1 MNAPRPG
8 PRPEHATQQDV
19 AEAAGV
25 SRGLVSLALKG
36 EGRMSP
42 ETRRRIIETAR
53 RLHYRTNTAAAEL
66 ASRRSLRLAAIVPYL
81 DNPFFDLVL
90 RALRRSAAQAGYILT
105 AFVSDLSD
113 RVEGSTVDDV
123 LSLRPEGLI
132 LPGTS
137 MSAERLDELAALV
150 PLVVMDR
157 DLESDTVSVVRLNET
172 HAAGLIV
179 DHLRAQGVRH
189 LIYFGPASALHET
202 LVDER
207 RGACLAA
214 AQHAGLGFTSVV
226 CEDGA
231 SPALRQ
237 ARDRAGEGFAA
248 ITYNDVLALDVH
260 TALLS
265 AGLRPGR
272 DVALA
277 SYDNSP
283 LARRQEFSLTSID
296 QSPDRLA
303 AESVAALLRP
313 REAPAV
319 HVTVPARLEV
329 RASSL
334 VGTPR

>member
-1 MNAPRPG
+1 MNAPS
-8 PRPEHATQQDV
+8 PRPAQATQQDV
-19 AEAAGV
+19 ADAAGV

-36 EGRMSP
+36 EGRMSI
-42 ETRRRIIETAR
+42 ETRLRIIDTAR
-53 RLHYRTNTAAAEL
+53 RLRYRTNTAAAEL
-66 ASRRSLRLAAIVPYL
+66 ASRRSRRLAVIVPYL

-90 RALRRSAAQAGYILT
+90 RALRRSAAEAGYILA

-113 RVEGSTVDDV
+113 RVESSTVDDA

-137 MSAERLDELAALV
+137 MSSVRLHELATQV

-172 HAAGLIV
+172 HAARLIV
-179 DHLRAQGVRH
+179 DHLRDQGVRH
-189 LIYFGPASALHET
+189 LVYFSPASALHEA

-207 RGACLAA
+207 RSACRVAA
-214 AQHAGLGFTSVV
+214 RRAGMGFTGVV
-226 CEDGA
+226 CEKGA

-237 ARDRAGEGFAA
+237 ARNRAGEGFAA
-248 ITYNDVLALDVH
+248 VTYNDVLALDVH

-313 REAPAV
+313 QDAPAV
-319 HVTVPARLEV
+319 HVTVPAGLEV

-334 VGTPR
+334 IGTHR